1 MPNLQRYPW
10 NLYLIND
17 MEDIVVF
24 LGLKLFNS
32 DNINMFSCS
41 RNAQVTFIEK
51 LSVWKVIKIE
61 TFLYWIRQ
69 AFLGTVG
76 SRALP
81 FLHGV
86 SLEITLTAP
95 LKRNFNILNLW
106 LKQFTQ
112 KGPFALNGSRREG
125 WLLPGFWSA
134 HRIMELLPGFW
145 SKMGKFIRPFMK
157 SPLKREL

>member
-1 MPNLQRYPW
+1 MSNLQRYPW
-10 NLYLIND
+10 NLYLINN
-17 MEDIVVF
+17 MEDIIVF
-24 LGLKLFNS
+24 LSLKLFNS
-32 DNINMFSCS
+32 DDINMFSCS

-61 TFLYWIRQ
+61 TFYAGSDK
-69 AFLGTVG
+69 AFLGAVG

-81 FLHGV
+81 SLHGV
-86 SLEITLTAP
+86 SLEITLTVP
-95 LKRNFNILNLW
+95 LKRNFNILDLW

-134 HRIMELLPGFW
+134 HMILELLPDFW

-157 SPLKREL
+157 IPLKREL

>member
-51 LSVWKVIKIE
+51 LSAWKVIKIE

-69 AFLGTVG
+69 AFYSVYSEG
-76 SRALP
+76 SFRSQLVQGGRGGCSQGFGVKWENLSDLLWKVLKKWYFKTENWKKGSATP
-81 FLHGV
+81 FLL
-86 SLEITLTAP
+86 SLY
-95 LKRNFNILNLW
+95 RNLS
-106 LKQFTQ
+106 
-112 KGPFALNGSRREG
+112 PSSRV
-125 WLLPGFWSA
+125 A
-134 HRIMELLPGFW
+134 I
-145 SKMGKFIRPFMK
+145 I
-157 SPLKREL
+157 